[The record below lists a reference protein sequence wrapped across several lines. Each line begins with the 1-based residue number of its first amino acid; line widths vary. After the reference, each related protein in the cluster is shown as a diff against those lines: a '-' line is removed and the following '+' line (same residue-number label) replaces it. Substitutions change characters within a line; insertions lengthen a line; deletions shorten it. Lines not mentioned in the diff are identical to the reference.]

1 MRRSTNRSTVV
12 APMSS
17 YPVTVRNIVK
27 SVGAYVRGERRRGLP
42 RLDMRVEC
50 DAPNAPNMRG
60 RQRLGEWYP
69 VSTSSADGD
78 AGKAAARPS
87 LSVTQLLAA
96 KGTRPIRSLD
106 ELAADTFESDEEVE
120 EFLAFTYA
128 ERHRDLA

>member
-42 RLDMRVEC
+42 RLDMRVEY